1 MSQYM
6 TVYGLN
12 VREIAFLKSYFD
24 EKGFKEE
31 LTFQESLKNLIS
43 MWYIDH
49 TCTPQEFMNFSSKI
63 LSNANIGYKPKMDY
77 EWSMRCALSILG
89 CGSSAFLQ
97 DKLKSR
103 IKAEQKA
110 MENETSI

>member
-1 MSQYM
+1 
-6 TVYGLN
+6 
-12 VREIAFLKSYFD
+12 
-24 EKGFKEE
+24 
-31 LTFQESLKNLIS
+31 
-43 MWYIDH
+43 
-49 TCTPQEFMNFSSKI
+49 
-63 LSNANIGYKPKMDY
+63 MDY

-103 IKAEQKA
+103 IKSEQKA